1 MSMSRKTGF
10 WYFCMALLAPLPAL
24 AEHGGPPV
32 PGQPLIIDVRTTDE
46 YQQGHVREA
55 VNIPFDEIAMRIAAL
70 APDHA
75 AHIVLYCRS
84 GRRASIAEQTLRQLG
99 YQQVENQGGLG
110 DMLRNGYSE

>member
-1 MSMSRKTGF
+1 MSRKTGF

-24 AEHGGPPV
+24 AGHGDPPV
-32 PGQPLIIDVRTTDE
+32 PDQPLIIDVRTTDE

-55 VNIPFDEIAMRIAAL
+55 ENIPFDEIATHIIAV
-70 APDHA
+70 APNHDA
-75 AHIVLYCRS
+75 RIVLYCRS

-99 YQQVENQGGLG
+99 YQQVENQGGLS

>member
-1 MSMSRKTGF
+1 MSRKTGF

-24 AEHGGPPV
+24 AGHGDPPV
-32 PGQPLIIDVRTTDE
+32 PDQPLIIDVRTTDE

-55 VNIPFDEIAMRIAAL
+55 VNIPFDEISTRIAAL
-70 APDHA
+70 AP
-75 AHIVLYCRS
+75 AHDARIVLYCRS

-110 DMLRNGYSE
+110 DMLRNGYAE